1 MCSFLQVG
9 LGLFHSMH
17 GVLGDHHQ
25 QIHKDYPGVQAQ
37 TEEHGE
43 EPEDQA
49 AAPGAGLPRAD
60 VGHVYQ
66 LSAQHSRRAAGA
78 VQSEP

>member
-1 MCSFLQVG
+1 
-9 LGLFHSMH
+9 MH
-17 GVLGDHHQ
+17 GILSDHHQ

-37 TEEHGE
+37 AKEHGE

-66 LSAQHSRRAAGA
+66 LGAQYSRGAAGA